1 MKPVKAKLTVKQL
14 IFLLL
19 GASLVMYAL
28 HYLIF
33 RDLHHLAIFGLHEL
47 AFLPLEVILVTL
59 GLDRLVEKTHQEESH
74 SKLSIIETLY
84 FNESGNALLRYLIS
98 FDPDSARLRQLL
110 RVTEQWR
117 AQDFIQATRQLK
129 NYAFRLDLERFDFF
143 GLHYHLDQ
151 RHEYYRG
158 MLENPALTQS
168 EAFTELIMKI
178 YLLWEA
184 LEGHTDLYQLP
195 EEERAYLAELLH
207 EIYRELTEYW
217 LDHVYN
223 HSVHNRFRLHRAVE
237 NNPFVE

>member
-1 MKPVKAKLTVKQL
+1 MKPVKAKLTMRQL

-19 GASLVMYAL
+19 GASALMYAA

-59 GLDRLVEKTHQEESH
+59 GMDRLVERTHREESR
-74 SKLSIIETLY
+74 SKVGIIETLY
-84 FNESGNALLRYLIS
+84 FNESGSTMLRYLIS
-98 FDPDSARLRQLL
+98 FDPDSPRLRQLL
-110 RVTEQWR
+110 QVTADWR

-129 NYAFRLDLERFDFF
+129 NYAFQLDLEKVDFF
-143 GLHYHLDQ
+143 GLHYHLSQ
-151 RHEYYRG
+151 RHEYYRS

-168 EAFTELIMKI
+168 EAFTEMIMKI
-178 YLLWEA
+178 YLLWEE
-184 LEGHTDLYQLP
+184 LDGRTNLYQLP
-195 EEERAYLAELLH
+195 AADRDYLADLLH

-223 HSVHNRFRLHRAVE
+223 HSVHNRFRLHRAIE
-237 NNPFVE
+237 SNPFAE